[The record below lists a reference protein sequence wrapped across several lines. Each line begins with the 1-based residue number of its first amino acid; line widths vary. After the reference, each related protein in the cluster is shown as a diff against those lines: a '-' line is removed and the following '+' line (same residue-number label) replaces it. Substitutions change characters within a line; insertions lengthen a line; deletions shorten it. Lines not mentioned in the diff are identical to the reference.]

1 MSPLNPGKPP
11 GKGVL
16 MAAGNF
22 NQQLNI
28 AANGFV
34 EWPTGPLTILSNET
48 ILRIEV
54 WVIQK
59 LTGAIQMTNALQQD
73 FNGNSMIWTADR
85 IWFPR
90 QPDLTWQVPGLFQAG
105 RPALGIAVLTSSL
118 NGVQD
123 NFWWSE
129 EVELI

>member
-1 MSPLNPGKPP
+1 
-11 GKGVL
+11 

-28 AANGFV
+28 NATTGFV
-34 EWPTGPLTILSNET
+34 EWPTGPLTLVPGET

-59 LTGAIQMTNALQQD
+59 LTGAIQMTNAREED
-73 FNGNSMIWTADR
+73 FINNPPIWTADR
-85 IWFPR
+85 IWYPR
-90 QPDLTWQVPGLFQAG
+90 QSDLTWQVPGLFQAG

-118 NGVQD
+118 NGTQD

>member
-1 MSPLNPGKPP
+1 
-11 GKGVL
+11 

-28 AANGFV
+28 APNGFV
-34 EWPTGPLTILSNET
+34 EWPTGPLTFLPSET

-59 LTGAIQMTNALQQD
+59 LTGAIQMTNALEVD
-73 FNGNSMIWTADR
+73 FDINSTIWTADR
-85 IWFPR
+85 IWYPR

-105 RPALGIAVLTSSL
+105 RPALGIAVLTSRSL
-118 NGVQD
+118 DGTQH